1 MGSAALSPSQS
12 AFLPPVRRSQ
22 TQPGGKIY
30 FTDPRGQYL
39 PDALNTRSR
48 GNVFSLMTKNS
59 RSGIKITPETGK
71 CRWDGET
78 RDDDLVVLRMLQLE
92 QFIVWYPLLLAIRTL

>member
-1 MGSAALSPSQS
+1 
-12 AFLPPVRRSQ
+12 
-22 TQPGGKIY
+22 
-30 FTDPRGQYL
+30 
-39 PDALNTRSR
+39 
-48 GNVFSLMTKNS
+48 MTKNS